1 LAGVDEAGIMV
12 GGGGLQ
18 RPDLVPGVNQY
29 IRNSSTLE
37 WLNPAAFDIN
47 TPTAQVRYG
56 NLGYNALR
64 GPSAFTFDFALHKTF
79 FPHEKQRLTF
89 RAEAFNILNHPVFNL
104 PVNSVASPTFGQIV
118 SASDGRNV
126 QFGLKYMF

>member
-1 LAGVDEAGIMV
+1 MH
-12 GGGGLQ
+12 
-18 RPDLVPGVNQY
+18 RPPPNVPKPC
-29 IRNSSTLE
+29 
-37 WLNPAAFDIN
+37 WLNPSAFDIN
-47 TPTAQVRYG
+47 IPTAQVRYG

-64 GPSAFTFDFALHKTF
+64 GPSGFTFDFALHKTF
-79 FPHEKQRLTF
+79 FIREKQRLTF
-89 RAEAFNILNHPVFNL
+89 RAEAFNILNHAVFNL